1 MIKFFRRIRYNLME
15 AGKTAKYLKYA
26 IGEIVLVVIGI
37 LLALQI
43 NNWNEDRKDRKLE
56 IEFLVG
62 LQKTLRLD
70 LDRNLKSQKINEEA
84 LNSMKFLT
92 EHLENGRPY
101 HDSLKYHFGA
111 MSQFQFWDLSE
122 SVFESLKTKGLDL
135 ISNKNLRDSLALA
148 YGNHNKS
155 INYAGFRYY
164 DNIDHAIFNIFNK
177 RFEEAWAGAN
187 QDKTIYDEQVNIYM
201 KPLDYEKLK
210 TDQEFMYFLKSL
222 PNLQHYKLRGPLKET
237 QKLLER
243 LLILIDDEL
252 KKQQ

>member
-1 MIKFFRRIRYNLME
+1 MIKFFRHIRKRLLSE
-15 AGKTAKYLKYA
+15 GKTSKYFKYA
-26 IGEIVLVVIGI
+26 IGEIILVVIGI
-37 LLALQI
+37 LIALQI

-56 IEFLVG
+56 IEFLIG

-70 LDRNLKSQKINEEA
+70 LDRNLKSQKINQEA
-84 LNSMKFLT
+84 LNSMNFLI
-92 EHLENGRPY
+92 EHLEHNRPY
-101 HDSLKYHFGA
+101 HDSIKYHFGA

-122 SVFESLKTKGLDL
+122 SVFESLKAKGLDL

-177 RFEEAWAGAN
+177 RFKKAWAGS
-187 QDKTIYDEQVNIYM
+187 DEDRTVFDVDVNVYM
-201 KPLDYEKLK
+201 EPLNYEALK
-210 TDQEFMYFLKSL
+210 TDQEFLYFLKTL
-222 PNLQHYKLRGPLKET
+222 PNLQHYKIRGPLKET

-252 KKQQ
+252 KK